1 MYSSF
6 PYTYNIFVWI
16 LLIIIVIAMVENVA
30 SAEVISEETQNN
42 KWQLNLFYNEA
53 ELSDKSNLSEEK
65 QKVVNQ
71 IEELFG
77 IDCSSAI
84 LPWLRELTQ
93 KDVDK
98 LEYMGNQWLTI
109 TRENIFSLLS
119 ADLTD
124 DEIKKLVEFQK
135 MWWEIINRDVL
146 FQLVSPM
153 MDRGNMKAMKVM
165 IEEIAGK
172 TLFCNYLS
180 ENPEDAWLLSNMDSL
195 LKIYPLWKIKGLY
208 FYRKIDDHNISSM
221 REVDYYLGWDGWELQ
236 IREEY
241 LSLFSGLTVKERK
254 IIKQILDLFSI
265 NIYPEIEKELNNLVC
280 WLAGLSQENV
290 DTLRSRKEY
299 IQKLFGWWD
308 DRENLI
314 NSSEFLPLASITQE
328 KWDVIDNAIEVI
340 KVEPSP
346 EFLPSLAKLSQEDV
360 NKLKHFKE
368 LWFEINEENILWLA
382 SLELNED
389 ESEIEYLLELQK
401 NWIDMTADVTDRLD
415 EYVKVWKFISELW
428 NEEPD
433 IWIKSH
439 VNKLLKIERRW
450 HKYWLYEVKGV
461 YYFHRFWNVSYR
473 DFYEYVSAY
482 ETIYNN
488 TDVLEFVYKMWLEK
502 EFNSVTFYELVKEI
516 PLEILKF
523 IQENMGHCSYGEVSR
538 MSYLFNDRHH
548 SVYSHKNP
556 RGRME
561 YYNFDLE
568 KDGERIDCVLQ
579 VIRKF
584 YLEKGIEVTF
594 DTLFRLLKFVL
605 ILNINWP
612 LLSQYFE
619 SWEITTDDMEKIC
632 DILGKFEK

>member
-77 IDCSSAI
+77 IDSSSTI
-84 LPWLRELTQ
+84 LPWLRELSQ
-93 KDVDK
+93 EDVDK
-98 LEYMGNQWLTI
+98 LKYMGNQWLTI
-109 TRENIFSLLS
+109 TRENIFTLLS

-146 FQLVSPM
+146 FQLVSPV
-153 MDRGNMKAMKVM
+153 MDKENMETMNEM

-180 ENPEDAWLLSNMDSL
+180 ENPEDAWLLSNIDSL
-195 LKIYPLWKIKGLY
+195 LEIYPLWKIKGLY

-221 REVDYYLGWDGWELQ
+221 GEVDYYLGWNGWELQ
-236 IREEY
+236 IKREY
-241 LSLFSGLTVKERK
+241 LLLFSNLTVKVRK

-265 NIYPEIEKELNNLVC
+265 NIYLEIKKELELIY
-280 WLAGLSQENV
+280 WLADLSQENV

-299 IQKLFGWWD
+299 IQKLFGWSD
-308 DRENLI
+308 DGENLM
-314 NSSEFLPLASITQE
+314 NPNEFLPLASITQE
-328 KWDVIDNAIEVI
+328 QWNVVDNVI
-340 KVEPSP
+340 KMIKIEPSP
-346 EFLPSLAKLSQEDV
+346 RILPSLAKLSQENV
-360 NKLKHFKE
+360 NKLEHLKE
-368 LWFEINEENILWLA
+368 LWFEINEGNILWLA

-401 NWIDMTADVTDRLD
+401 NWIDITADVTDRLD

-439 VNKLLKIERRW
+439 VNKLLKIERGW

>member
-77 IDCSSAI
+77 IDSSSTI
-84 LPWLRELTQ
+84 LPWLRELSQ
-93 KDVDK
+93 EDVDK
-98 LEYMGNQWLTI
+98 LKYMGNQWLTI
-109 TRENIFSLLS
+109 TRENIFTLLS

-146 FQLVSPM
+146 FQLVSPV
-153 MDRGNMKAMKVM
+153 MDKENMETMNEM

-180 ENPEDAWLLSNMDSL
+180 ENPEDAWLLSNIDSL
-195 LKIYPLWKIKGLY
+195 LEIYPLWKIKGLY

-221 REVDYYLGWDGWELQ
+221 GEVDYYLGWNGWELQ
-236 IREEY
+236 IKREY
-241 LSLFSGLTVKERK
+241 LLLFSNLTVKVRK

-265 NIYPEIEKELNNLVC
+265 NIYLEIKKELELIY
-280 WLAGLSQENV
+280 WLADLSQENV

-299 IQKLFGWWD
+299 IQKLFGWSD
-308 DRENLI
+308 DGENLM
-314 NSSEFLPLASITQE
+314 NPNEFLPLASITQE
-328 KWDVIDNAIEVI
+328 QWNVVDNVI
-340 KVEPSP
+340 KMIKIEPSP
-346 EFLPSLAKLSQEDV
+346 RILPSLAKLSQENV
-360 NKLKHFKE
+360 NKLEHLKE
-368 LWFEINEENILWLA
+368 LWFEINEGNILWLA

-401 NWIDMTADVTDRLD
+401 NWIDITADVTDRLD